1 MKKTTKLRYPLEVF
15 WSDEDAGYI
24 ATAPD
29 LPGCSAWGKTET
41 EALTEA
47 HHAIAAW
54 LEAAKSAGHLIPQ
67 PTIPS
72 GKECSGRFVMRVPKR
87 LHTDLARTA
96 KREGVSLNQ
105 YLLYLLAARYA
116 AENNKRTT

>member
-1 MKKTTKLRYPLEVF
+1 MEKYQHEKTAKLNYPLEVF

-29 LPGCSAWGKTET
+29 LPGCSAWGKTEA
-41 EALTEA
+41 EALSEA

-54 LEAAKSAGHLIPQ
+54 LEAAKSAESLTPQ
-67 PTIPS
+67 PSIPS

-96 KREGVSLNQ
+96 K
-105 YLLYLLAARYA
+105 
-116 AENNKRTT
+116 T